1 MRQLNFVMIFV
12 ISLALVLFSIENTT
26 PVTLKLVYGA
36 SIQAPLCVLLIVTSG
51 IGAVL
56 AWIFSVW
63 VQVQRMLASRD
74 ELQAKDSQIE
84 TLQEDLERYKAELDK
99 QQPLLS
105 SAAFES

>member
-1 MRQLNFVMIFV
+1 MRQINFVMIFV

-36 SIQAPLCVLLIVTSG
+36 SIHAPLCVVLMVTLG

-63 VQVQRMLASRD
+63 VGVQRMLFTR
-74 ELQAKDSQIE
+74 EEMQTRDSQIE
-84 TLQEDLERYKAELDK
+84 SLQEDLERYKAELDK

-105 SAAFES
+105 SASLES

>member
-1 MRQLNFVMIFV
+1 MRQINFVMIFV

-36 SIQAPLCVLLIVTSG
+36 SIQAPLCVVLMVTLG

-63 VQVQRMLASRD
+63 VGVQRMLFTR
-74 ELQAKDSQIE
+74 EEMQTRDSQIE

-105 SAAFES
+105 SASLES